1 MRERD
6 DATGDPNVD
15 RETRDESVDEEII
28 DDAQVVEQAVKK
40 DAQEVMDAVKDG
52 AAKHLKDN
60 SDVLLYPTLHL
71 IQSLSRNFKSYK
83 IAAQMSADAAEII
96 AQMAADR
103 AIDAP
108 MSTDAAKTI
117 AVDGKP
123 DKAVDGKPDKAVDGK
138 KLIKVIPGVKDPI
151 AKTLLQDLMGGDLIS
166 VKEDYWKHD
175 EYPQFESQEESQLK
189 PKDCKST
196 WEEDEHGDDSNA
208 KFQVWDDDPD
218 YKGAWFTPCSV

>member
-1 MRERD
+1 
-6 DATGDPNVD
+6 
-15 RETRDESVDEEII
+15 
-28 DDAQVVEQAVKK
+28 
-40 DAQEVMDAVKDG
+40 MDAVKDV
-52 AAKHLKDN
+52 AAEHLEDN

-83 IAAQMSADAAEII
+83 IADQMSADAAEII

-151 AKTLLQDLMGGDLIS
+151 AMEFKNNKTPLQDLMGRVVIS
-166 VKEDYWKHD
+166 VKEDY
-175 EYPQFESQEESQLK
+175 
-189 PKDCKST
+189 
-196 WEEDEHGDDSNA
+196 
-208 KFQVWDDDPD
+208 
-218 YKGAWFTPCSV
+218 SVRVTR